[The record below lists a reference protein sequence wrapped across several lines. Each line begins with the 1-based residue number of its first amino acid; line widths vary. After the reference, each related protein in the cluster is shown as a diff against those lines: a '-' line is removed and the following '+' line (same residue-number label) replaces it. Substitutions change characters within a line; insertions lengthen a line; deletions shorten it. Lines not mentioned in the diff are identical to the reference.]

1 MIPGRCP
8 DPARPAYG
16 ENWRRTI
23 RTGSRAAAWNLRRVQ
38 AGDASPVLAAGG
50 GVVNGAS
57 LQPEAPVAPGS
68 VVSILGQNLAYGKA
82 ESPGM
87 PLETQLAGSLV
98 TIGGKVAPL
107 MMAAEGRIN
116 ALVPLGLAVN
126 ARHQLMVRRGGSY
139 SPAGAVTIGLLRIR
153 PYSPRR
159 TARVRG
165 LVYRPDASWPKPRR
179 AKTGDHAGY
188 CTGQGETH
196 RPCAVGRSGAGVAR
210 SARERGE
217 C

>member
-1 MIPGRCP
+1 MIPGRCA

-23 RTGSRAAAWNLRRVQ
+23 RTVSRAAAWNTRRVQ

-116 ALVPLGLAVN
+116 ALVPLGLAVIPASVDGA
-126 ARHQLMVRRGGSY
+126 ARRKLLPCRSCDERPAAHPAVFTATDGKGPGAGL
-139 SPAGAVTIGLLRIR
+139 PAGRQLAEAAPRQNRRPCWLL
-153 PYSPRR
+153 
-159 TARVRG
+159 
-165 LVYRPDASWPKPRR
+165 
-179 AKTGDHAGY
+179 
-188 CTGQGETH
+188 H
-196 RPCAVGRSGAGVAR
+196 RPG
-210 SARERGE
+210 
-217 C
+217 